1 MDKESFIDTNVIVH
15 YANYQEDKSIDIL
28 KRCYSYV
35 INKQGKFII
44 CYMVIKELYTVMSQ
58 LSIIHKEVLM
68 KVKDNNHSMKDNK
81 NLSEKDLA
89 FAEKVYSSYN
99 HTEVKKLNEILSS
112 EREIFEISI
121 ERFLKTQVDEK
132 VIPIEQIQ
140 TELVNKIHDIIP
152 NHADCKILASA
163 LQLQK
168 IREPFLFVTADGK
181 DLAPNHYDFLK
192 EHFRIN
198 YSREGYLFPEMLNLM
213 FTE

>member
-1 MDKESFIDTNVIVH
+1 MDKENFIDTNVIVH
-15 YANYQEDKSIDIL
+15 YANYQENKSIDIL
-28 KRCYSYV
+28 NKCYSYLV
-35 INKQGKFII
+35 NKRGKFIV

-89 FAEKVYSSYN
+89 FAEKIYSTYKQ
-99 HTEVKKLNEILSS
+99 TEVKKLNEILYS

-121 ERFLKTQVDEK
+121 ERFLKTHIDEK

-140 TELVNKIHDIIP
+140 TELVNKIHDIIS

-192 EHFRIN
+192 DHFKIN
-198 YSREGYLFPEMLNLM
+198 YPKEGYLFPELLNLM
-213 FTE
+213 FTK

>member
-1 MDKESFIDTNVIVH
+1 MYKESFIDTNVIVH

-35 INKQGKFII
+35 VNKKGKFII
-44 CYMVIKELYTVMSQ
+44 CCMVIKELYTVMSQ

-81 NLSEKDLA
+81 DLSEKDLA
-89 FAEKVYSSYN
+89 FAEKIYLSYKQ
-99 HTEVKKLNEILSS
+99 TEVKKLNEILSS

-140 TELVNKIHDIIP
+140 TELVNKIHNVIS
-152 NHADCKILASA
+152 NYADCKIIASA
-163 LQLQK
+163 LQLQTN
-168 IREPFLFVTADGK
+168 REIFVFVTADGK

-192 EHFRIN
+192 DQFEID
-198 YSREGYLFPEMLNLM
+198 YSKEKYIFPKLLNLM
-213 FTE
+213 FTN

>member
-28 KRCYSYV
+28 NKCYSYV
-35 INKQGKFII
+35 INKKGKFII
-44 CYMVIKELYTVMSQ
+44 CYMVIKELYRVMGQ

-68 KVKDNNHSMKDNK
+68 KVKNNNHSMKNNN

-89 FAEKVYSSYN
+89 FAEKIYSTYKQ
-99 HTEVKKLNEILSS
+99 TEVKKLTEILSS

-140 TELVNKIHDIIP
+140 TELVNKIHDIIL

-168 IREPFLFVTADGK
+168 TRGLFLFVTADGK
-181 DLAPNHYDFLK
+181 DLAPNHYDFLID
-192 EHFRIN
+192 HFKIN
-198 YSREGYLFPEMLNLM
+198 YPREKYIFPELLNLM
-213 FTE
+213 FTK